1 MTEIGK
7 MDRLRILLTE
17 DNRLFREILREQIQE
32 QFPFIMVEEAVNC
45 DEAFQKIKE
54 ISPHLIFMDMNLPEM
69 NGLKMTQKI
78 KKDFPHI
85 HIAILT
91 GYDQPEFEEAALKAG
106 ADRFFNK
113 NSLQWAELKKFIEAI
128 SSPFDAPTSPGT

>member
-1 MTEIGK
+1 MGK
-7 MDRLRILLTE
+7 MARLKVLLTE
-17 DNRLFREILREQIQE
+17 DNSLFREVLREHLQE
-32 QFPFIMVEEAVNC
+32 QFPCITVEEAVNC

-113 NSLQWAELKKFIEAI
+113 NSLQWEELKEFVESI
-128 SSPFDAPTSPGT
+128 SSPSDVPTSPGS